1 MKVMKNIPRLIML
14 AVLTL
19 IAVVFVIPIFYSV
32 FNSFKSQK
40 EILSTTMTFFPN
52 SPSLENYL
60 YVFQHGSQYLGYY
73 VNSLKI
79 TFIGVILT
87 VILSAMSGYA
97 FARLPFKGSG
107 AVMAFIL
114 FVITFPLAALLIP
127 IYIME
132 YNVGLLNTTMGLV
145 FPNVMNVLPF
155 SIFIM
160 RGIFLGLPIEL
171 EEAARMDGC
180 SVFRT
185 WKDVMAPLAKNGM
198 IIVLVFSFYNIWG
211 EYTMGKTLATQDSA
225 MPIAVALTLLKGDSW
240 NFGVLGAVITMTIIP
255 PGIIF
260 IIFQRQ
266 LVDGIAMGAVKG

>member
-1 MKVMKNIPRLIML
+1 MKAFKKLSRLML
-14 AVLTL
+14 FSILTL
-19 IAVVFVIPIFYSV
+19 IAIMFVIPIFYSI

-52 SPSLENYL
+52 NPSLENYI

-79 TFIGVILT
+79 TSIGVALT
-87 VILSAMSGYA
+87 VIFSAMSGYA
-97 FARLPFKGSG
+97 FARLPFKGSK
-107 AVMAFIL
+107 AILAFM
-114 FVITFPLAALLIP
+114 AALLIP

-132 YNVGLLNTTMGLV
+132 YNIGLLNTTIGLV
-145 FPNVMNVLPF
+145 LPNVMNVLPF

-160 RGIFLGLPIEL
+160 RGIFKDLPIEL

-180 SVFRT
+180 SVFQT
-185 WKDVMAPLAKNGM
+185 WKNVMAPLAKNGM

-255 PGIIF
+255 PIIIF
-260 IIFQRQ
+260 IIFQKQ

>member
-1 MKVMKNIPRLIML
+1 MRILKNLSRLILYMI
-14 AVLTL
+14 LTL
-19 IAVVFVIPIFYSV
+19 IAIIFIIPIFYSI

-40 EILSTTMTFFPN
+40 EILSTTMTFFPRN
-52 SPSLENYL
+52 PSLENYI

-73 VNSLKI
+73 WNSFKI
-79 TFIGVILT
+79 TLIGVALT
-87 VILSAMSGYA
+87 VVFSAMSGYA
-97 FARLPFKGSG
+97 FARLPFKGSK
-107 AVMAFIL
+107 AILAFIL

-145 FPNVMNVLPF
+145 LPNVMNVLPF

-160 RGIFLGLPIEL
+160 RGIFKDLPNEL

-180 SVFRT
+180 SVFQT

-198 IIVLVFSFYNIWG
+198 VIVLVFSFYNIWG

-255 PGIIF
+255 PIIIF